1 MTSDRTKCIK
11 DDERCANVTYV
22 DTNSVHKQTDIKK
35 NRKTIKKKF
44 IVSYDTCVHWKLLH
58 NLILNL
64 TSCTILFLN

>member
-35 NRKTIKKKF
+35 KYENYKEK
-44 IVSYDTCVHWKLLH
+44 VHCLL
-58 NLILNL
+58 
-64 TSCTILFLN
+64 